1 MAEFNSPEQG
11 VTPEVFDRLTTQI
24 QAFKATIPPTVRIVA
39 VTKTLPAWMIRAAY
53 AAGLRDMGESR
64 IQEAVTKQAQLQDLT
79 DINWHF
85 IGHLQS
91 NKTQK
96 ALEHFDWI
104 QSVDSLA
111 LAKRLNR
118 QAGDRTKRPKICLQI
133 KLWADPNKSG
143 WDQTQLQSDLP
154 QLREIQHLDL
164 CGMMVIAPFG
174 LDPSNLTKLFSS
186 AQKLRQYMA
195 DSSQLGPSFTELSMG
210 MSDDYGLAISNG
222 STMIRPGRR
231 LFGDRA

>member
-1 MAEFNSPEQG
+1 MAEFNSSEQA
-11 VTPEVFDRLTTQI
+11 TPEVFDRLTTHI

-39 VTKTLPAWMIRAAY
+39 VTKTLPPWMVRAAY
-53 AAGLRDMGESR
+53 AAGLRDVGESR

-91 NKTQK
+91 NKAQK

-111 LAKRLNR
+111 LAQRLDR
-118 QAGDRTKRPKICLQI
+118 QAADRAKRPKICLQI
-133 KLWADPNKSG
+133 KLLSDPNKSG

-164 CGMMVIAPFG
+164 RGMMVIAPFG
-174 LDPSNLTKLFSS
+174 LDPTNLTKLFSS

-210 MSDDYGLAISNG
+210 MSDDYALAISNG